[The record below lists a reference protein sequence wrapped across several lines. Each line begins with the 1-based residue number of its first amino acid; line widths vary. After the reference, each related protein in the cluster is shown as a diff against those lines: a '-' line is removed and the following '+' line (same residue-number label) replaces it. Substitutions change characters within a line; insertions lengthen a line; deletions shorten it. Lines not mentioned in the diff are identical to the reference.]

1 MKKPL
6 NFNKKF
12 IGLSL
17 LIFSVLIVPL
27 IMFCSGVFESS
38 YEVGSSEDINLEGES
53 ILDSPELTQSQDKVR
68 KFGRLI

>member
-1 MKKPL
+1 
-6 NFNKKF
+6 
-12 IGLSL
+12 
-17 LIFSVLIVPL
+17 
-27 IMFCSGVFESS
+27 MFCSGVFENS

>member
-17 LIFSVLIVPL
+17 LIFFVLIVPL